1 LRSAVS
7 RRSAYRSSGSAGSAN
22 PAVAHSSAAYASSFP
37 CGRAGRNRA
46 EGGGAR
52 PGRGRTARAAGRGA
66 VVGLRRD
73 RHDATTARA
82 HEDASGPGGG
92 LFGLPVSMVG
102 GVALPQ
108 SRGPERPRRR
118 HVRHTAP
125 QSASASAR
133 CRRSSPGRA
142 GTARSDLEADG
153 LPPVVR
159 SHQPLDRV
167 GTAS

>member
-37 CGRAGRNRA
+37 CGRAGWNRA

-52 PGRGRTARAAGRGA
+52 PGRGRTARAAGRAGRWSVRLA
-66 VVGLRRD
+66 GVDGGR
-73 RHDATTARA
+73 
-82 HEDASGPGGG
+82 SGSP
-92 LFGLPVSMVG
+92 P
-102 GVALPQ
+102 

-125 QSASASAR
+125 QRASASAR